1 MLRKLI
7 GLLGLATIVFVIA
20 NVHFGVVAENVVQ
33 GAGSARLDVLK
44 LADPGCTIPEM
55 EKEIQETGTAFCL
68 SEKGTWGTADIL
80 LLFWGILIVTA
91 GRFRMPSDP
100 RLAKRIRRVMFTSG
114 AILFGLAVLDR
125 FQALPTSADSES
137 IADLIPFPLDPWMVQ
152 ILFAVIGAMLMR
164 GPKYEVSEFE
174 ENYQRLEHER
184 QKEHRIQEVFNE
196 KARSMSASQEGC
208 SSKPSP
214 RSGCPSRSFPD
225 SKFSKSPSNLP
236 LLQRGRLQGVSN
248 DRRSLR
254 KAALFCSPK
263 NDMLRRIINRLF
275 KCPRCPV
282 FDLRSVSTDRGLGCF

>member
-125 FQALPTSADSES
+125 FQALPTSADSERV
-137 IADLIPFPLDPWMVQ
+137 L
-152 ILFAVIGAMLMR
+152 
-164 GPKYEVSEFE
+164 
-174 ENYQRLEHER
+174 
-184 QKEHRIQEVFNE
+184 RI
-196 KARSMSASQEGC
+196 
-208 SSKPSP
+208 
-214 RSGCPSRSFPD
+214 
-225 SKFSKSPSNLP
+225 
-236 LLQRGRLQGVSN
+236 
-248 DRRSLR
+248 
-254 KAALFCSPK
+254 
-263 NDMLRRIINRLF
+263 
-275 KCPRCPV
+275 
-282 FDLRSVSTDRGLGCF
+282 

>member
-33 GAGSARLDVLK
+33 GAESARLDVLK

-114 AILFGLAVLDR
+114 AILFGLAILDR

-196 KARSMSASQEGC
+196 KARSMAASQEG
-208 SSKPSP
+208 
-214 RSGCPSRSFPD
+214 
-225 SKFSKSPSNLP
+225 
-236 LLQRGRLQGVSN
+236 VA
-248 DRRSLR
+248 RRSRLLDR
-254 KAALFCSPK
+254 DAHLVPFRTRNSPK
-263 NDMLRRIINRLF
+263 VRAT
-275 KCPRCPV
+275 CPFCK
-282 FDLRSVSTDRGLGCF
+282 GGGCKECRMTGVV

>member
-196 KARSMSASQEGC
+196 KARSMSASQEGLLVEAV
-208 SSKPSP
+208 SSIGMPISFLSGLEILQKSEQLAPSAK
-214 RSGCPSRSFPD
+214 GA
-225 SKFSKSPSNLP
+225 
-236 LLQRGRLQGVSN
+236 V
-248 DRRSLR
+248 
-254 KAALFCSPK
+254 A
-263 NDMLRRIINRLF
+263 
-275 KCPRCPV
+275 
-282 FDLRSVSTDRGLGCF
+282 RSVE